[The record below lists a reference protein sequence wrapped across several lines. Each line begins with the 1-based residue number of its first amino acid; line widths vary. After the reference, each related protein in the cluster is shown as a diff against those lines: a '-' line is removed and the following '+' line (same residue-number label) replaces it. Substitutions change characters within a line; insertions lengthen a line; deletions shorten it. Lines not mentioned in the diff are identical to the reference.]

1 MATRIDDMI
10 RGDHENYKEY
20 LKLKRKKAIQ
30 FNSKE
35 DLDFVETE
43 YSFRRKISKLKNKY
57 NFLHIEF
64 DGDTFDCYTTWVWG
78 GFDEEDPNDPYHDQH
93 YCDSYQEAYERCLEY
108 IELGEN
114 WGVY

>member
-57 NFLHIEF
+57 TFLHIEF

-78 GFDEEDPNDPYHDQH
+78 GFDEDDPNDPYHDQH

-114 WGVY
+114 RK